1 MAAAWKHDDPR
12 YAPLLLSAAR
22 TPEARTALLIAQDRE
37 GRSATF
43 FALKSGHAKVTDH
56 DCSA

>member
-22 TPEARTALLIAQDRE
+22 TPEARTALLTAQDRE
-37 GRSATF
+37 GRSAMYY
-43 FALKSGHAKVTDH
+43 ALKSGHAKVTD
-56 DCSA
+56 